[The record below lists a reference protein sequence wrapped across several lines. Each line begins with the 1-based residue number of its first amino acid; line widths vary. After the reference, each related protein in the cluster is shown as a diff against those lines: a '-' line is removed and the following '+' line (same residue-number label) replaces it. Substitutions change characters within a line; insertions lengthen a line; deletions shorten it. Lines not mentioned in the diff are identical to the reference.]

1 MSHWK
6 QERVLWTVALALGF
20 QIACGGNPT
29 QPSPTSGV
37 TVYQHPNYGGDSFMF
52 VNDFPDFNALRG
64 PCEIQGPFALVPT
77 ASWKNCV
84 SSVKITAGWTAI
96 GFERDYAGQ
105 ELTITSDIRDLDD
118 VGGPCGGDWDD
129 CILSIRVSPSE

>member
-6 QERVLWTVALALGF
+6 QERVLWTVALVLGC

-64 PCEIQGPFALVPT
+64 PCGTQDPFALVLT
-77 ASWKNCV
+77 ASGLYPLN
-84 SSVKITAGWTAI
+84 
-96 GFERDYAGQ
+96 Q
-105 ELTITSDIRDLDD
+105 
-118 VGGPCGGDWDD
+118 
-129 CILSIRVSPSE
+129 